1 MLMVQSIGD
10 LDTDGNRVA
19 PPVQQADTVG
29 APITAPYEPE
39 TIAVVE
45 DQYFTREGICDALR
59 DAGWDVEAFSSCED
73 FLAVQESRP
82 SPCVVLDIHFPGMGG
97 LELLS
102 RLSQMPNSS
111 PVIVVSGSSAIAEAV
126 QSMRDGALDFIEKPF
141 VHAVL
146 LARVKEALTRSRRP
160 HEISAA
166 RRVALAFLPSLT
178 RRQGQIMDL
187 VLAGHPSKNIAI
199 DLGISRRTVENHRAA
214 IMKKSGARS
223 LPDLGRRMGC
233 NRCALDG

>member
-45 DQYFTREGICDALR
+45 DEYFTREGICDALR

-126 QSMRDGALDFIEKPF
+126 QSMRDGALDFIFTVGFRHGHAGRVAADRLRKIRLGVKNLRAHGGGVEHPVLERGGVSPQEILA
-141 VHAVL
+141 VHAFDELHRILGGIDEEGAYREPLTEL
-146 LARVKEALTRSRRP
+146 L
-160 HEISAA
+160 
-166 RRVALAFLPSLT
+166 
-178 RRQGQIMDL
+178 
-187 VLAGHPSKNIAI
+187 SK
-199 DLGISRRTVENHRAA
+199 L
-214 IMKKSGARS
+214 
-223 LPDLGRRMGC
+223 
-233 NRCALDG
+233 